1 MSIFESLGQNKS
13 NMNDIINQFQQFAR
27 NYKGDPKQEVQ
38 QLLNSGKITNA
49 QYQQAVQKAKA
60 LQTLLGIK

>member
-27 NYKGDPKQEVQ
+27 NYKGDPRQEVQ

-60 LQTLLGIK
+60 LQTLLGIR

>member
-60 LQTLLGIK
+60 LQTLLGIR

>member
-13 NMNDIINQFQQFAR
+13 NMTDLVNQFQQFAR
-27 NYKGDPKQEVQ
+27 NYKGNAQQEVQ

-60 LQTLLGIK
+60 LQTLLGIR

>member
-27 NYKGDPKQEVQ
+27 NYKGDPRQEVQ
-38 QLLNSGKITNA
+38 QLLNSGKITNV

-60 LQTLLGIK
+60 LQTLLGIR

>member
-27 NYKGDPKQEVQ
+27 NYKGDPRQEVQ
-38 QLLNSGKITNA
+38 QLLNSGKITNT
-49 QYQQAVQKAKA
+49 QYQQALQKAKA
-60 LQTLLGIK
+60 LQTLLGIR